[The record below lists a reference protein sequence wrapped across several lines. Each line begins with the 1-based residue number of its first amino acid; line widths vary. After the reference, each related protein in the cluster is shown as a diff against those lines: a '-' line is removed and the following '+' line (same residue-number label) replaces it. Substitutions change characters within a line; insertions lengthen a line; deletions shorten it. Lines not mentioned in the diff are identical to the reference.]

1 MNERSIGHYYP
12 QWLTDQECGESYKRQ
27 LVTIY
32 NDYFKEQD
40 KKLKQEKLDQVKVYL
55 TIVCDVVAYRYL
67 VKHYSNLFY
76 RLHLTVEEYMEYKVD
91 RMFTT
96 IKDKKDKIDDILSYV
111 YMSFMLSSPRLIYD
125 YAEKVGRCKLVK
137 ETLPYFQVQR
147 LKFFF
152 IERENSVE
160 HIILDFNIVDM
171 DSTEKSVRSDIE
183 RYSLFEYNY
192 RASLESSESSTDL
205 LIDFVNKIEIENE
218 KSKTFV
224 LNIFSHWK
232 SEVEDEYLSI
242 KQSLKSSESF
252 NLIDYVR
259 YKYENQQ
266 TNLNYVEYIEV
277 LNILNKILK
286 GKKDI
291 LV

>member
-96 IKDKKDKIDDILSYV
+96 IKDKKDKIDDILSD
-111 YMSFMLSSPRLIYD
+111 R
-125 YAEKVGRCKLVK
+125 
-137 ETLPYFQVQR
+137 
-147 LKFFF
+147 
-152 IERENSVE
+152 
-160 HIILDFNIVDM
+160 
-171 DSTEKSVRSDIE
+171 KSV
-183 RYSLFEYNY
+183 
-192 RASLESSESSTDL
+192 
-205 LIDFVNKIEIENE
+205 V
-218 KSKTFV
+218 
-224 LNIFSHWK
+224 
-232 SEVEDEYLSI
+232 
-242 KQSLKSSESF
+242 
-252 NLIDYVR
+252 
-259 YKYENQQ
+259 
-266 TNLNYVEYIEV
+266 
-277 LNILNKILK
+277 
-286 GKKDI
+286 
-291 LV
+291 